1 MSVIFHDSEFYFKNS
16 FVFLK
21 FVKIREFYKLLK
33 FIKFA
38 FSVYDFTS
46 NPTTLNP
53 NPNQGA
59 VDFRSRCPGGGQANA
74 RLRTSAAAAAA
85 GATSAAALACVR
97 ASAAARLI

>member
-1 MSVIFHDSEFYFKNS
+1 
-16 FVFLK
+16 VFLK
-21 FVKIREFYKLLK
+21 FVKIREFYKFLK

-59 VDFRSRCPGGGQANA
+59 VDFRSRYPGGGRQMPGYGLLLLLLLLLLLA
-74 RLRTSAAAAAA
+74 RRLLRRWR
-85 GATSAAALACVR
+85 ACVR
-97 ASAAARLI
+97 PRRRD